1 MDVIRKSRY
10 QYRPWTGGGGGRGG
24 SKINLKKKNNNKSK
38 VPWQFVFWGKKSHSW
53 NSSSQDKAMNSGQ
66 PRHQTKSVQTDQQCQ
81 RNCHGECRSAAHGQ
95 AGQSP
100 GHWPHVFTCAT
111 AARAVWIWMLAGSE
125 RAHSHLV
132 QLRRSQL
139 CSIQNTCKQCC
150 VTRRSLTP
158 TQQTL
163 LVLQLKPKLPLSS
176 VMQNLVRS
184 EGLLK
189 SPQYSNSAV
198 LTDTSETPSALHYWQ
213 PRKGMAFPCK

>member
-1 MDVIRKSRY
+1 MELLIPGQSHEQQPASTPDKV
-10 QYRPWTGGGGGRGG
+10 RP
-24 SKINLKKKNNNKSK
+24 
-38 VPWQFVFWGKKSHSW
+38 
-53 NSSSQDKAMNSGQ
+53 D
-66 PRHQTKSVQTDQQCQ
+66 
-81 RNCHGECRSAAHGQ
+81 RSAMPEELPWRVQ
-95 AGQSP
+95 KCSPWAGRAKSWALTTHVHLCYGSQSC
-100 GHWPHVFTCAT
+100 VDLDAC
-111 AARAVWIWMLAGSE
+111 RRSE

-132 QLRRSQL
+132 QLCRSQL

-150 VTRRSLTP
+150 VTRRSLAP

-198 LTDTSETPSALHYWQ
+198 FTDTSETPSALHY
-213 PRKGMAFPCK
+213 